1 MKSYVMKIVTLTLI
15 CLTLGSLFASAE
27 MKPGLPKLYLNDLE
41 VNAEYLI
48 ADSVLYLNANSLAPF
63 GAKVCESTPD
73 RITMVIGNTELR
85 IDLAS
90 QIASIYPIEES
101 KLLPKSYGV
110 ISVIRKDQVQWF
122 SLKDLA
128 PYMGYHYS
136 RINNVD
142 LYRLTD
148 GSQTIT
154 PEALY
159 EVVTALPKKVSSG
172 ASATDQ
178 KNYAPNKGDT
188 SPAPKKIV
196 YLTFDDGP
204 NQHTD
209 AIIKLLN
216 KYNQKATFF
225 MLYNGI
231 VKQPETVKLI
241 EKSGHGLGLHGVT
254 HRKSLFYKAD
264 DSPLK
269 EMNTANKALEK
280 VLKQRTAL
288 IRTPYGSKP
297 YLSSAQYKLLSQ
309 SGYMLWDWNVDSG
322 DSAKSYVAPK
332 VIETRVITGLKA
344 KNTPVVLLHD
354 KACTLDSLESILKWM
369 KANGYVSKALTDEM
383 TPLNWSK

>member
-1 MKSYVMKIVTLTLI
+1 MKSLVVKVIALFALFLTF
-15 CLTLGSLFASAE
+15 GSLFANAE
-27 MKPGLPKLYLNDLE
+27 IKPGLPKLYLNDLE
-41 VNAEYLI
+41 VSADYLI
-48 ADSVLYLNANSLAPF
+48 ADSVLYLNTKSLAPF
-63 GAKVCESTPD
+63 GAKIGESTPD
-73 RITMVIGNTELR
+73 KVVMVVGNTELR
-85 IDLAS
+85 IDMAS
-90 QIASIYPIEES
+90 QIASIYPLEDS
-101 KLLPKSYGV
+101 KLLPKSYTV
-110 ISVIRKDQVQWF
+110 ISVIQKDQQQWF

-128 PYMGYHYS
+128 PYMGYQYS

-159 EVVTALPKKVSSG
+159 EVVTALPKKASAG
-172 ASATDQ
+172 ASAADQ
-178 KNYAPNKGDT
+178 KNYAPNKGD
-188 SPAPKKIV
+188 SAPAPKKVV

-204 NQHTD
+204 NQHTE
-209 AIIKLLN
+209 AIIKLLD

-231 VKQPETVKLI
+231 VKQPETVKMI
-241 EKSGHGLGLHGVT
+241 AKGGHGVGLHGVT
-254 HRKSLFYKAD
+254 HRKNLFYKTD

-280 VLKQRTAL
+280 VLKERTAL

-297 YLSSAQYKLLSQ
+297 YLSAAQYKLLNQ
-309 SGYMLWDWNVDSG
+309 SGYKLWDWNVDSG
-322 DSAKSYVAPK
+322 DSAKSYVSPK
-332 VIETRVITGLKA
+332 VIETRVLTGLKA

-354 KACTLDSLESILKWM
+354 KACTLDSLETILKWM
-369 KANGYVSKALTDEM
+369 KANGYVSKPLTEEM